1 MKTGV
6 LNERG
11 FSTGSV
17 FWLDNSHASIDAVFL
32 QAIAIS
38 LIGQYHPEDGGT
50 SVSDSMMQDV
60 RDLIDCAVQ
69 QVR

>member
-1 MKTGV
+1 MSAASAVG
-6 LNERG
+6 LL
-11 FSTGSV
+11 
-17 FWLDNSHASIDAVFL
+17 FWLDNSYASIDAIFW

>member
-1 MKTGV
+1 MSAASALGV
-6 LNERG
+6 FFR
-11 FSTGSV
+11 
-17 FWLDNSHASIDAVFL
+17 LDNSYASIDAIFW